1 MWIKIHAKI
10 TMCKTITVI
19 EDDFDLNSLIQIA
32 LKSQGYKVQSF
43 SDGTELTG
51 PPSDLYLL
59 DINLGKGMTGMELCK
74 KLKQSAPGTKAPVV
88 ILISANPDLRKM
100 AIEACADDTLAKP
113 FSTGALLRVVA
124 KHCAP
129 REAVS
134 A

>member
-1 MWIKIHAKI
+1 
-10 TMCKTITVI
+10 MCKTITVI
-19 EDDFDLNSLIQIA
+19 EDDSDLNSLIQIA
-32 LKSQGYKVQSF
+32 LRSKGYKVQSF
-43 SDGTELTG
+43 ADGTRITG

-74 KLKQSAPGTKAPVV
+74 KLKQPAPGAKVPAV

-113 FSTGALLRVVA
+113 FSATALLKVVA

-129 REAVS
+129 RQAVS